1 MERLFDA
8 EYADGQPKAPAKSR
22 GINRGVAVMRFA
34 DGTPVQA

>member
-8 EYADGQPKAPAKSR
+8 EYADGRPKPPAKSR
-22 GINRGVAVMRFA
+22 GINKGVAGIRYA